1 MHTPP
6 TGRSPS
12 SPNDY
17 TRQGRAQ
24 EYNSAP
30 RRTQMQEARLRAD
43 TAAEDR
49 ARPYL
54 PSHSRDRA
62 AADRLSRGIIHR
74 C

>member
-1 MHTPP
+1 
-6 TGRSPS
+6 
-12 SPNDY
+12 
-17 TRQGRAQ
+17 
-24 EYNSAP
+24 
-30 RRTQMQEARLRAD
+30 MQEARLRAD

-62 AADRLSRGIIHR
+62 AADRLSRGIIYR